1 MTDKKLKI
9 VYWGSPDFAVPCL
22 RALHA
27 RHDVVAVV
35 TQPDRPRGRGR
46 SLARPAVKVAAEE
59 LGIPVLQP
67 EKIRRKAFRLQLA
80 DLGADLFVV
89 AAYGKILRPRMLAVP
104 PMGCVNVHASLLPSY
119 RGSAPIQ
126 WAVIGGERRSGIT
139 IMLMD
144 AGMDT
149 GPMLLSG
156 GLELTPDETA
166 GSLHDRLAELGPP
179 LLLQA
184 LDGLAA
190 GTLEPEEQDHERAT
204 EAPMLTKEH
213 GQVDFSRAAEEV
225 DSHVRG
231 MDPWPGAYTTLQDK
245 TLKLFASSPAL
256 GHRGRPGEVLGVD
269 DRGLLVACG
278 EGAVW
283 IGELQR
289 AGRKRMDAQEMVRG
303 YPVPTGTVLGKG
315 VEPTRRSVGST

>member
-1 MTDKKLKI
+1 MTNNKLKI

-22 RALHA
+22 QALHG
-27 RHDVVAVV
+27 RHDLLAVV

-46 SLARPAVKVAAEE
+46 SLAPPAVKVAAEE

-67 EKIRRKAFRLQLA
+67 EKIRRRSFRVQLTE
-80 DLGADLFVV
+80 LGADLFVV
-89 AAYGKILRPRMLAVP
+89 AAYGKILRPKMLAVP
-104 PMGCVNVHASLLPSY
+104 PMGCVNVHASLLPRY

-126 WAVIGGERRSGIT
+126 WSVIHGERRSGVT

-156 GLELTPDETA
+156 ALDLSPDETA
-166 GSLHDRLAELGPP
+166 GTLHDRLAELGPD
-179 LLLQA
+179 LLLEA
-184 LDGLAA
+184 LEGLAA
-190 GTLEPEEQDHERAT
+190 GTLEPRTQDHELAT

-213 GQVDFSRAAEEV
+213 GRVDFSRPAREV
-225 DSHVRG
+225 DCHVRG
-231 MDPWPGAYTTLQDK
+231 MDPWPGAYTSLDGK
-245 TLKLFASSPAL
+245 ALKVFASRAAPAQ
-256 GHRGRPGEVLGVD
+256 GGAPGEVLSVD

-283 IGELQR
+283 LRELQR
-289 AGRKRMDAQEMVRG
+289 AGRKRMEATALVAG
-303 YPVPTGTVLGKG
+303 YPVARGTILGA
-315 VEPTRRSVGST
+315 

>member
-1 MTDKKLKI
+1 
-9 VYWGSPDFAVPCL
+9 
-22 RALHA
+22 
-27 RHDVVAVV
+27 
-35 TQPDRPRGRGR
+35 
-46 SLARPAVKVAAEE
+46 
-59 LGIPVLQP
+59 
-67 EKIRRKAFRLQLA
+67 
-80 DLGADLFVV
+80 
-89 AAYGKILRPRMLAVP
+89 
-104 PMGCVNVHASLLPSY
+104 
-119 RGSAPIQ
+119 
-126 WAVIGGERRSGIT
+126 
-139 IMLMD
+139 
-144 AGMDT
+144 
-149 GPMLLSG
+149 
-156 GLELTPDETA
+156 
-166 GSLHDRLAELGPP
+166 
-179 LLLQA
+179 
-184 LDGLAA
+184 
-190 GTLEPEEQDHERAT
+190 
-204 EAPMLTKEH
+204 MLTKEH

>member
-9 VYWGSPDFAVPCL
+9 VYWGCPDFAVPCL
-22 RALHA
+22 RALHE
-27 RHDVVAVV
+27 RHEVLTVV

-46 SLARPAVKVAAEE
+46 SVARPAVKVAAEE

-67 EKIRRKAFRLQLA
+67 DKIRRKSFRLQLA

-126 WAVIGGERRSGIT
+126 WAVIRGERRSGIT

-149 GPMLLSG
+149 GPMLLDR
-156 GLELTPDETA
+156 GLDLRADETA

-179 LLLQA
+179 LLLEA
-184 LDGLAA
+184 LDGLAD
-190 GTLEPEEQDHERAT
+190 GTLQPREQDHALAT
-204 EAPMLTKEH
+204 EAPMLTKQH
-213 GQVDFSRAAEEV
+213 GRVDFSRPAPEV
-225 DSHVRG
+225 DCHVRG
-231 MDPWPGAYTTLQDK
+231 MNPWPGAYTSLQGK
-245 TLKLFASSPAL
+245 PLKLFASAVAP
-256 GHRGRPGEVLGVD
+256 GHGGSPGEVLGVD

-283 IGELQR
+283 LAELQR
-289 AGRKRMDAQEMVRG
+289 AGCKRMDAQEMTRG
-303 YPVPTGTVLGKG
+303 CPVATGTVLGAE
-315 VEPTRRSVGST
+315 VES